1 MNAETSVVKTFI
13 NEEFGEIRTV
23 LIDGVIWFVG
33 KDVATALGY
42 SNPRD
47 ALAKH
52 VDPEDKET
60 VNLNTVAKH
69 DDTVTNR
76 DGIAGNPNVT
86 LINESGLYSLIFSSK
101 LSSAKKFRRWV
112 TSEVLP
118 SIRKT
123 GNYNANGTY
132 SGNSDFPPEMSKL
145 WLNEKSAE
153 ALIQIAKLTK
163 SQQVKDRLLKKA
175 TSMLVDEDL
184 FHETL
189 YSEYSYDNKYKI

>member
-1 MNAETSVVKTFI
+1 MNAETSVVQTFI

-42 SNPRD
+42 SNPQKAIRD
-47 ALAKH
+47 H
-52 VDPEDKET
+52 VDDEDKM
-60 VNLNTVAKH
+60 VNESFTLGQGSA
-69 DDTVTNR
+69 
-76 DGIAGNPNVT
+76 PT

-101 LSSAKKFRRWV
+101 LPSAKKFKRWV

-184 FHETL
+184 FHETV

>member
-1 MNAETSVVKTFI
+1 MKEETTVIQTFI
-13 NEEFGEIRTV
+13 SEEFGEIRTV
-23 LIDGVIWFVG
+23 IIDGEIWFVG
-33 KDVATALGY
+33 NDVATALGY

-52 VDPEDKET
+52 VDDDDKKNF
-60 VNLNTVAKH
+60 NLNTVA
-69 DDTVTNR
+69 NR

-86 LINESGLYSLIFSSK
+86 LINESGFYSLVLSSK
-101 LSSAKKFRRWV
+101 LPSAKKFKRWV

-123 GNYNANGTY
+123 GKYNVNGAH
-132 SGNSDFPPEMSKL
+132 SDSSYFPPEMSKL

-163 SQQVKDRLLKKA
+163 SQQIKDRILKKA
-175 TSMLVDEDL
+175 TIMLVDEDL
-184 FHETL
+184 FDESM
-189 YSEYSYDNKYKI
+189 YSEYSYDDRYKI